1 MISLDNVTIRFGG
14 IPLFSHV
21 SFMIRDREKV
31 ALAGRN
37 GAGKSTILKL
47 IKGLISPDE
56 GEVVLRQDHITG
68 YLPQK
73 MILNNQHTVLEEALN
88 AFEEIR
94 LLEKKIEHLNL
105 KLAEREDY
113 ESESYLKII
122 HQLTDAHERFDLLG
136 GTNIR
141 AEVERTM
148 LGLGFKQED
157 LEKPTAIFSGGW
169 RMRIE
174 LAKVLLLKPDVL
186 LLDEPTNHLDIESI
200 IWLENFLVNY
210 PKSVLLISHDRTF
223 LDRVTSRTIE
233 ISLGKIY
240 DYNAP
245 YSKYLTLREERK
257 EQILAAYNN
266 QQKLIEK
273 TEEFIERFRYKAT
286 KANQVQSRIKQLEKI
301 ERIEIE
307 EHESNIHFRFPP
319 APRSGDIVVDV
330 NDLSKKYDSNLI
342 LKDVSLTIERG
353 EKVAFVGKNGEG
365 KTTLA
370 KIISKNLEHTGVCKI
385 GHNVSIGYY
394 AQNQDELLDE
404 NKTVFQT
411 IDDEATG
418 EIRTQIRN
426 ILGAFLFGGENA
438 DKKVKVLSGG
448 ERSRLSM
455 IKLLLKPVSLLVL
468 DEPTNHLDIQ
478 SKDILKKALLNYNGT
493 LILVSHDRYF
503 LDGLVQKVFEFREK
517 QVWEHLGGIFDFLEK
532 RKLDNLG
539 ELNKSKTGMPLSSG
553 NKNDIKNSKT
563 QYEARKKHE
572 QALRKL
578 RNKVQSLEAEI
589 EMLEN
594 LIESKDK
601 ELQDPHNAGTVV
613 FEPAFYKE
621 YDQLKNDLNRK
632 IDDWEALTLELEK
645 KDSAGPDL

>member
-1 MISLDNVTIRFGG
+1 M
-14 IPLFSHV
+14 
-21 SFMIRDREKV
+21 M
-31 ALAGRN
+31 
-37 GAGKSTILKL
+37 
-47 IKGLISPDE
+47 
-56 GEVVLRQDHITG
+56 
-68 YLPQK
+68 
-73 MILNNQHTVLEEALN
+73 
-88 AFEEIR
+88 
-94 LLEKKIEHLNL
+94 
-105 KLAEREDY
+105 
-113 ESESYLKII
+113 
-122 HQLTDAHERFDLLG
+122 
-136 GTNIR
+136 
-141 AEVERTM
+141 AEVEKTL
-148 LGLGFKQED
+148 LGLGFKKDD
-157 LEKPTAIFSGGW
+157 LEKPTSVFSGGW

-174 LAKVLLLKPDVL
+174 LAKVLLNKPDVL

-210 PKSVLLISHDRTF
+210 PKSILLISHDRTF

-245 YSKYLTLREERK
+245 YSKYLILREERK
-257 EQILAAYNN
+257 EQIQAAYNN
-266 QQKLIEK
+266 QQKFIEK
-273 TEEFIERFRYKAT
+273 TEDFIERFRYKAT
-286 KANQVQSRIKQLEKI
+286 KANQVQSRIKQLEKL

-307 EHESNIHFRFPP
+307 EHESNIHFRFPA
-319 APRSGDIVVDV
+319 APRSGDIVVGV
-330 NDLSKKYDSNLI
+330 HALSKKYGSNVI
-342 LKDVSLTIERG
+342 LEDVNLTIERG
-353 EKVAFVGKNGEG
+353 EKVSFVGKNGEG

-370 KIISKNLEHTGVCKI
+370 KIISEKLEHAGVCKI

-468 DEPTNHLDIQ
+468 DEPTNHLDLQ
-478 SKDILKKALLNYNGT
+478 SKDILKKALLDYNGT

-503 LDGLVQKVFEFREK
+503 LDGLVQKVFEFRDR
-517 QVWEHLGGIFDFLEK
+517 QVKEHIGGIFDFLEK
-532 RKLDNLG
+532 RNLNTLG
-539 ELNKSKTGMPLSSG
+539 ELNKNKITKPVLSK
-553 NKNDIKNSKT
+553 NKTSRNL
-563 QYEARKKHE
+563 YEARKKHE

-578 RNKVQSLEAEI
+578 RNKVQSLEEEI
-589 EMLEN
+589 EKMED

-601 ELQDPHNAGTVV
+601 MLQDPHNTGTRV
-613 FEPAFYKE
+613 FEPSFYKE
-621 YDQLKNDLNRK
+621 YDQLKNDLNNR
-632 IDDWEALTLELEK
+632 IDEWETVTLELEK
-645 KDSAGPDL
+645 KEAEDPES

>member
-14 IPLFSHV
+14 IPLFSNV

-47 IKGLISPDE
+47 IKGHISLDE
-56 GEVVLRQDHITG
+56 GEVVVPQEHIIG
-68 YLPQK
+68 YLAQK
-73 MILNNQHTVLEEALN
+73 MVLNNKHTVLEEALS

-94 LLEKKIEHLNL
+94 TIEKKIHQLNL

-113 ESESYLKII
+113 ESEAYLKII
-122 HQLTDAHERFDLLG
+122 HQLTEAHERFDLLG
-136 GTNIR
+136 GGNMM
-141 AEVERTM
+141 AEVEKTL
-148 LGLGFKQED
+148 LGLGFKKDD
-157 LEKPTAIFSGGW
+157 LEKPTSVFSGGW

-174 LAKVLLLKPDVL
+174 LAKVLLNKPDVL

-210 PKSVLLISHDRTF
+210 PKSILLISHDRTF

-245 YSKYLTLREERK
+245 YSKYLILREERK
-257 EQILAAYNN
+257 GQIQAAYNN
-266 QQKLIEK
+266 QQKFIEK
-273 TEEFIERFRYKAT
+273 TEDFIERFRYKAT
-286 KANQVQSRIKQLEKI
+286 KANQVQSRIKQLEKL

-307 EHESNIHFRFPP
+307 EHESNIHFRFPA
-319 APRSGDIVVDV
+319 APRSGDIVVGV
-330 NDLSKKYDSNLI
+330 HALSKKYGSNVI
-342 LKDVSLTIERG
+342 LEDVNLTIERG
-353 EKVAFVGKNGEG
+353 EKVSFVGKNGEG

-370 KIISKNLEHTGVCKI
+370 KIISEKLEHAGVCKI

-468 DEPTNHLDIQ
+468 DEPTNHLDLQ
-478 SKDILKKALLNYNGT
+478 SKDILKKALLDYNGT

-503 LDGLVQKVFEFREK
+503 LDGLVQKVFEFRDR
-517 QVWEHLGGIFDFLEK
+517 QVKEHIGGIFDFLEK
-532 RKLDNLG
+532 RNLNTLG
-539 ELNKSKTGMPLSSG
+539 ELNKNKITKPVLSK
-553 NKNDIKNSKT
+553 NKTSRNL
-563 QYEARKKHE
+563 YEARKKHE

-578 RNKVQSLEAEI
+578 RNKVQSLEEEI
-589 EMLEN
+589 EKMED

-601 ELQDPHNAGTVV
+601 MLQNPHNTGTRV
-613 FEPAFYKE
+613 FEPSFYKE
-621 YDQLKNDLNRK
+621 YDQLKNDLNNR
-632 IDDWEALTLELEK
+632 IDEWETVTLELEK
-645 KDSAGPDL
+645 KEAEDPES

>member
-14 IPLFSHV
+14 IPLFSNV

-47 IKGLISPDE
+47 IKGHISLDE
-56 GEVVLRQDHITG
+56 GEVVVPQEHIIG
-68 YLPQK
+68 YLAQK
-73 MILNNQHTVLEEALN
+73 MVLNNKHTVLEEALS

-94 LLEKKIEHLNL
+94 TIEKKIHQLNL

-113 ESESYLKII
+113 ESEAYLKII
-122 HQLTDAHERFDLLG
+122 HQLTEAHERFDLLG
-136 GTNIR
+136 GGNMM
-141 AEVERTM
+141 AEVEKTL
-148 LGLGFKQED
+148 LGLGFKKDD
-157 LEKPTAIFSGGW
+157 LEKPTSVFSGGW

-174 LAKVLLLKPDVL
+174 LAKVLLNKPDVL

-200 IWLENFLVNY
+200 IWLENFLLNY
-210 PKSVLLISHDRTF
+210 PKSILLISHDRTF

-245 YSKYLTLREERK
+245 YSKYLILREERK
-257 EQILAAYNN
+257 EQIQAAYNN
-266 QQKLIEK
+266 QQKFIEK
-273 TEEFIERFRYKAT
+273 TEDFIERFRYKAT
-286 KANQVQSRIKQLEKI
+286 KANQVQSRIKQLEKL

-307 EHESNIHFRFPP
+307 EHESNIHFRFPA
-319 APRSGDIVVDV
+319 APRSGDIVVGV
-330 NDLSKKYDSNLI
+330 HALSKKYGSNVI
-342 LKDVSLTIERG
+342 LEDVNLTIERG
-353 EKVAFVGKNGEG
+353 EKVSFVGKNGEG

-370 KIISKNLEHTGVCKI
+370 KIISEKLEHAGVCKI

-468 DEPTNHLDIQ
+468 DEPTNHLDLQ
-478 SKDILKKALLNYNGT
+478 SKDILKKALLDYNGT

-503 LDGLVQKVFEFREK
+503 LDGLVQKVFEFRDR
-517 QVWEHLGGIFDFLEK
+517 QVKEHIGGIFDFLEK
-532 RKLDNLG
+532 RNLNTLG
-539 ELNKSKTGMPLSSG
+539 ELNKNKITKPVLSK
-553 NKNDIKNSKT
+553 NKTSRNL
-563 QYEARKKHE
+563 YEARKKHE

-578 RNKVQSLEAEI
+578 RNKVQSLEEEI
-589 EMLEN
+589 EKMED

-601 ELQDPHNAGTVV
+601 MLQNPHNTGTRV
-613 FEPAFYKE
+613 FEPSFYKE
-621 YDQLKNDLNRK
+621 YDQLKNDLNNR
-632 IDDWEALTLELEK
+632 IDEWETVTLELEK
-645 KDSAGPDL
+645 KEAEDPES